1 MGKVSDIYK
10 LYLKPHHLRGQSR
23 EATIAGATVETLH
36 PQPGIEEQAIVICF
50 EGKPHRLILNQTNA
64 MRMYDLAGDVIEK
77 WAGLRLVLRP
87 AKWGKK
93 DTIVI
98 EPGNQATV

>member
-1 MGKVSDIYK
+1 MAKVSDIYK

-23 EATIAGATVETLH
+23 EAVIAGATVETLH
-36 PQPGIEEQAIVICF
+36 PQPGIEEQAIVIRF
-50 EGKPHRLILNQTNA
+50 EGKPHLLILNQTNA
-64 MRMYDLAGDVIEK
+64 MKMYDLGGDVIEK
-77 WAGLRLVLRP
+77 WVGLRVVLKP

-98 EPGNQATV
+98 EPAAGEPV